1 MDKKSLTEK
10 EMYQKKYGEAHDE
23 CTRLIRYQ
31 LDVAI
36 DAQRAR
42 QAWEELLPT
51 INLDVLAH
59 VLSEQLYSVGRYAIK
74 YSK

>member
-1 MDKKSLTEK
+1 MNKESLTEGDI
-10 EMYQKKYGEAHDE
+10 YQKKYGEAHDE
-23 CTRLIRYQ
+23 CARLIRYQ
-31 LDVAI
+31 LDVVI

-59 VLSEQLYSVGRYAIK
+59 VLSDQLNGVGRAALK

>member
-1 MDKKSLTEK
+1 MSKESLTEGDT
-10 EMYQKKYGEAHDE
+10 YQKKYGEAHDE
-23 CTRLIRYQ
+23 CDRLIRYQ

-36 DAQRAR
+36 DSQRAR

-59 VLSEQLYSVGRYAIK
+59 VLSEQLNSVGRYALK
-74 YSK
+74 CSK